1 MAGGENQPE
10 VIDAAEVEEDDEE
23 AAEMVIQEFDDEQD
37 AFHDALFNY
46 PRALGYAAGVYEK
59 LEEDAQ
65 ADLVLVAVGRTGAM
79 QFVGKGEHF
88 ATNEESAITHDCI
101 LVYASDIRALVE
113 GETQPEG

>member
-10 VIDAAEVEEDDEE
+10 VVDAEEVAEDDEE
-23 AAEMVIQEFDDEQD
+23 EGMVIQEFDDEQD

-59 LEEDAQ
+59 LEPDAQ

-101 LVYASDIRALVE
+101 LVYASDIRALVG
-113 GETQPEG
+113 GETEPEG